1 MSYNKRIDGATSL
14 GLPGVQGIKGI
25 RSRVFFYG
33 NSAVQ
38 DTTHRKIYFG
48 TTQSDVDSRTKYA
61 IIADVFE
68 PEEYDYIM
76 YTTTWYDYLLIIRSV
91 QAYGEDYKCIVQKI
105 DTLDLTASSN
115 DVGDSVELSFNIN
128 KKKRQITI
136 SKRDAL
142 NYHVEHVEGGF
153 LWWSYDNIT
162 AFPIT
167 YQDTTTSE
175 LVDITLS
182 VPSNST
188 YVFDSN
194 IKIVVEFYT
203 NQSFIM
209 DSMIADKYD
218 KTDDLNNTYRGN
230 HDLYSLIKRNPS
242 DPSTWIQEDVNFDD
256 ERIENFTYILKDFN
270 DERNGSKNIT
280 ASFPL
285 MLTSLKR
292 PHNNAEAYLFAYIKD
307 GRFVDKYLI
316 DKFDLSFI
324 DSDDDSTTTY
334 DHEWNDRGGDSSVDP
349 DLPDNPVIPIIP
361 DIPDLTWTCNCCGT
375 TGNTRLYC
383 SGCGKREGQ
392 CLDPADHGDD
402 TWQCRCCGKTGNTG
416 EYCSN
421 CGKERYACPGGVT
434 PSGGGGGG
442 SDIIDIEVDD
452 PLNPDFDNDG
462 NHHMHQYEVAIR

>member
-1 MSYNKRIDGATSL
+1 MSYSKRIDGATSL

-48 TTQSDVDSRTKYA
+48 TTQSDVDSKTKYA

-76 YTTTWYDYLLIIRSV
+76 YTTTWYDYLLLIRSV

-115 DVGDSVELSFNIN
+115 DVGNSIELSFNVN

-142 NYHVEHVEGGF
+142 NYHVEYVKG
-153 LWWSYDNIT
+153 WPYDNIT

-167 YQDTTTSE
+167 YQDTISGE
-175 LVDITLS
+175 LVDIALS
-182 VPSNST
+182 VPSNSS

-218 KTDDLNNTYRGN
+218 KNNDLNNTYRGN

-270 DERNGSKNIT
+270 DKRNGSKNIT
-280 ASFPL
+280 ATFPL
-285 MLTSLKR
+285 MLASLKR

-334 DHEWNDRGGDSSVDP
+334 DYEWNDRGGDYSVDP
-349 DLPDNPVIPIIP
+349 YLSDDPIIP
-361 DIPDLTWTCNCCGT
+361 IMSDIPDLTWTCNCCGIN
-375 TGNTRLYC
+375 GNN
-383 SGCGKREGQ
+383 
-392 CLDPADHGDD
+392 GD
-402 TWQCRCCGKTGNTG
+402 
-416 EYCSN
+416 YCSN
-421 CGKERYACPGGVT
+421 CGNERHACPGGSN
-434 PSGGGGGG
+434 PGGGGGDS
-442 SDIIDIEVDD
+442 SDIINIEVND
-452 PLNPDFDNDG
+452 PLNVLNPDFDNDR
-462 NHHMHQYEVAIR
+462 NRHIYQ